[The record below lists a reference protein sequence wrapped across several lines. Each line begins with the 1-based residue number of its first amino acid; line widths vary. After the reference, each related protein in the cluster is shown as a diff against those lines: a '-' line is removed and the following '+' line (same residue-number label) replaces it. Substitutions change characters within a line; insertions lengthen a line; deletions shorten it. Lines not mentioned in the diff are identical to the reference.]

1 MTETTTEETAAP
13 RELDPIFNEL
23 PDNVKQAIALLP
35 EKLNKNEERGV
46 HLSPRMGR
54 LMRAFRAVNGGK
66 SQKEI
71 AEKLFADAGRMTT
84 HCQVATLEQ
93 GGCKKGANV
102 DTIKLLAHGLQVEES
117 VVEAI
122 NRADLEA
129 RAAAGDELAK
139 KILDPNAGKD
149 QEQEAEAE
157 AAKSEEGKQVVE
169 PEPEAAKPEAPK
181 GKGRKSAPA
190 PQPEETAETVSM

>member
-93 GGCKKGANV
+93 GGCKKGADSYTVKLFATALGV
-102 DTIKLLAHGLQVEES
+102 DES
-117 VVEAI
+117 VIAAI
-122 NRADLEA
+122 NEADLRA
-129 RAAAGDELAK
+129 RYESGDKLAGKILGIEPEGDEA
-139 KILDPNAGKD
+139 P
-149 QEQEAEAE
+149 AEAE
-157 AAKSEEGKQVVE
+157 AT
-169 PEPEAAKPEAPK
+169 PEPVNA
-181 GKGRKSAPA
+181 
-190 PQPEETAETVSM
+190 